1 MLGLI
6 MSILSIALIDLVLS
20 GDNAAVIGLAIKD
33 LPDEQRKSAA
43 LWGAGGAIVLRILFT
58 IIATVLIAIPYINAI
73 GGVLLLWITWNL
85 LNSDEEGQNDNG
97 KMINRFWQAV
107 GTIILAD
114 LSMAFDNIMGV
125 AGAAEGKIYLV
136 IFGLA
141 LSIPI
146 LVFGSNWLAKLMN
159 KFPIIIYLGG
169 AVLVHTAL
177 AMIFHD
183 KALNISHYLKGYTT
197 QIIAWFAAFIVLGI
211 GMLKTGLFTQFSQQ
225 VASTKENDGK

>member
-1 MLGLI
+1 MLGII
-6 MSILSIALIDLVLS
+6 MSVLSIALIDLVLS

-33 LPDEQRKSAA
+33 LPDDQQRPAA
-43 LWGAGGAIVLRILFT
+43 MWGAGGAIILRVFFT
-58 IIATVLIAIPYINAI
+58 IIATVLIGIPYINAI

-85 LNSDEEGQNDNG
+85 LNSHDEEQTNNE
-97 KMINRFWQAV
+97 KKINRFWQAV

-125 AGAAEGKIYLV
+125 AGAANGQVYLV

-146 LVFGSNWLAKLMN
+146 LVLGSSWLAKMMN
-159 KFPIIIYLGG
+159 RFPVIIYLGG

-177 AMIFHD
+177 TMIFHD
-183 KALNISHYLKGYTT
+183 KALNISHYLKEFTS
-197 QIIAWFAAFIVLGI
+197 QIIAWLAAFVVLGFGI
-211 GMLKTGLFTQFSQQ
+211 FKVGLLTQFNQQ
-225 VASTKENDGK
+225 LASTKEDQN